1 MHIICLVKFVEDV
14 SSFNYD
20 YNKSSMVKTRTKMV
34 LNPDDVHALSFALQV
49 KRKWPETYIE
59 VVSMASPS
67 VTVYMHDLL
76 RLSVD
81 KGTLISDPLYAGSD
95 TYATSEVLGTW
106 LRRQHYDC
114 IITGSRSLDGAT
126 SQVPAQIAQML
137 GLDHLLDITEV
148 DMNHFSEAEMQC
160 TVETDTEIQTWL
172 IQLPA
177 ILSFARNSRAKLPY
191 PTLEALQKDVSHK
204 LVVVSNQELDVKS
217 EEVRLKGSLTKV
229 VHTYEAK
236 NRSRV
241 KKVVGVDDEGIE
253 SLVQFLTNRGY
264 L

>member
-1 MHIICLVKFVEDV
+1 MHIICLVKFVPDV
-14 SSFNYD
+14 SAFNYD
-20 YNKSSMVKTRTKMV
+20 YNTSSMVNTHTKMV

-49 KRKWPETYIE
+49 KRKWPETYLE

-81 KGTLISDPLYAGSD
+81 KGTLLSDPLYAGSD
-95 TYATSEVLGTW
+95 TYATSEVLGTY
-106 LRRQHYDC
+106 LKGQHYDC

-148 DMNHFSEAEMQC
+148 DMNHLSSNEAQC
-160 TVETDTEIQTWL
+160 TVETDTEIQTWS
-172 IQLPA
+172 IQMPA
-177 ILSFARNSRAKLPY
+177 VLSFARNSRAKLPY
-191 PTLEALQKDVSHK
+191 PTFEALQKDVSGK
-204 LVVVSNQELDVKS
+204 LFMISNQDLG
-217 EEVRLKGSLTKV
+217 LKRDSVGLEGSLTKV
-229 VHTYEAK
+229 VHTYEAE
-236 NRSRV
+236 NMSRA
-241 KKVVGVDDEGIE
+241 KTVVGVNDEGIDL
-253 SLVQFLTNRGY
+253 LVQFLEKRGY